1 MSDNKYMPGLVV
13 TAALPKEVGMSI
25 VIVIGA
31 AVAMAA
37 LVRKLLDRPAEAR
50 MPVRINRRT
59 RR

>member
-1 MSDNKYMPGLVV
+1 VLVRV
-13 TAALPKEVGMSI
+13 VCATALPEEVVMSL

-31 AVAMAA
+31 AVVTAA

-50 MPVRINRRT
+50 IPVRIDSRR